1 MKLTTLYDLRT
12 LIKGETLMIRSIV
25 THCVV
30 ATVLSL
36 VAVLG
41 LLGLPLTAQAMEV
54 AQGDLMLA
62 LFSNGTEYYRNL
74 GPAST
79 VLAGPTVNINI
90 GSSPLN
96 PLSVTA
102 GSNPILW
109 GLVNAQGQTQLN
121 TFMYTASTMTS
132 QQIATSQTNNFVV
145 PVKSTM
151 DGWRNQLGLSTPA
164 GIEATLPASDPAS
177 WNTTWGLAGNLAGV
191 MGAAS
196 FQGNLDSVLTMIKGQ
211 ARVAG
216 PPVQLNVFSDVG
228 AAVLSAN
235 GLLSICGTPGCT
247 PGALAPV
254 PVPAALLLFLTG
266 LFGLAAF
273 ARRLGLSPF
282 VS

>member
-1 MKLTTLYDLRT
+1 MTRS
-12 LIKGETLMIRSIV
+12 LMIQLAAALLVTIV
-25 THCVV
+25 
-30 ATVLSL
+30 
-36 VAVLG
+36 G
-41 LLGLPLTAQAMEV
+41 LTGLPLTAQAMQVE
-54 AQGDLMLA
+54 QGDLMLA
-62 LFSNGTEYYRNL
+62 LFSNDTEYYRNL

-96 PLSVTA
+96 PLSVTT

-109 GLVNAQGQTQLN
+109 GLINAQGQTQTN

-132 QQIATSQTNNFVV
+132 QQITASQTNNFVV

-151 DGWRNQLGLSTPA
+151 DGWRNQLSLSTPA
-164 GIEATLPASDPAS
+164 GTEATLPASDPAS
-177 WNTTWGLAGNLAGV
+177 WNTNWGLAGNLGGV

-211 ARVAG
+211 ARVGA
-216 PPVQLNVFSDVG
+216 QLNVFSDVG

-235 GLLSICGTPGCT
+235 GILSICGTPGCT
-247 PGALAPV
+247 PGGAPAPV

-273 ARRLGLSPF
+273 ARRTSLNPF
-282 VS
+282 VA